1 MADPGTRRFQE
12 LDAFRGIA
20 AAWVVLFHFVMRY
33 QHTDMPFVVQE
44 RWVHALAGTVLGWLP
59 DIGTIPVAWFFII
72 SGFVMT
78 WTLERAR
85 TWRDFAASRVARLYP
100 VYWAAIAA
108 IVIEQVW
115 LPLPETGFTLVQC
128 LVNLTML
135 QEILGVPHVSG
146 VFWSLTIELVF
157 YIGMAVLLRLGLL
170 GHLHAICAAWVLACI
185 ANRLLAFGGIEVPW
199 RVQKYGL
206 LIYGPFLAAGIM
218 YYHLWKGHRPRTSM
232 ALIALCLLSVV
243 LASTPLSAVVYA
255 LIFAT
260 MWLAVQGQLR
270 FLTNRPLLWLGSIS
284 YALYVAHE
292 GVGFRLMYEL
302 EVRGAPRPVSIT
314 AAILASLLLADLLTR
329 LVDPPA
335 RRRLRAWLTPAATPA
350 PTPGR

>member
-1 MADPGTRRFQE
+1 MADRRFQE

-20 AAWVVLFHFVMRY
+20 AAWVVLFHFAIRY
-33 QHTDMPFVVQE
+33 QYDDMPFVTQDQ
-44 RWVHALAGTVLGWLP
+44 WVSALSGTVLAWLP

-78 WTLERAR
+78 WTLERCR

-115 LPLPETGFTLVQC
+115 LPLPGTGFTLVQC
-128 LVNLTML
+128 LVNLTMF
-135 QEILGVPHVSG
+135 QEIVGVPHVSG

-157 YIGMAVLLRLGLL
+157 YLGMAALLRLGLL
-170 GHLHAICAAWVLACI
+170 GHLHTICAVWVLACI
-185 ANRLLAFGGIEVPW
+185 ANRLLAFGGIDVFW

-206 LIYGPFLAAGIM
+206 LVYGHFLAAGIM
-218 YYHLWKGHRPRTSM
+218 YYHLWKGHRPRAST
-232 ALIALCLLSVV
+232 AIIALSLLSVV
-243 LASTPLSAVVYA
+243 LASGPVSAVVYA

-260 MWLAVQGQLR
+260 MWLAIQGRLR
-270 FLTNRPLLWLGSIS
+270 FLANRPLIWLGSIS

-302 EVRGAPRPVSIT
+302 ELRGASRLTSIV
-314 AAILASLLLADLLTR
+314 AAILVSLLLADLLTR

-335 RRRLRAWLTPAATPA
+335 RRLLRTWLTPAATPA
-350 PTPGR
+350 PAPGR